1 MNKKKVSVFLIIIG
15 ILLIVVGFVLN
26 TNSGEKPKTDPV
38 KGETPPVDEDIANKT
53 IDQIMTKEKT
63 EKDVKN
69 FTNKIFDSNVKQDDL
84 TKLTYFVINY
94 NDIYYGKD
102 TYFKHLNDNLSGVDD
117 INKKRDQYV
126 SSLEK
131 LIKDN
136 FELKIN
142 DYSVSQ
148 DGAVVQNVTFKSY
161 YYTTFLLDYFSVV
174 NKLTSYTKY
183 ANAVAP
189 EDGKIDPQVVKDTY
203 ILNVKALEIMSPH
216 FSDYINNEEYEEFSL
231 IYRKESNVISNEYF
245 SFYKFIGGSG
255 YQHTNLPDANRN
267 ARVDAMIQEAINGG
281 TLDVNDPFILK

>member
-131 LIKDN
+131 MIKDN

-231 IYRKESNVISNEYF
+231 IYRKESNVISNE
-245 SFYKFIGGSG
+245 
-255 YQHTNLPDANRN
+255 
-267 ARVDAMIQEAINGG
+267 
-281 TLDVNDPFILK
+281 

>member
-131 LIKDN
+131 MIKDN

-281 TLDVNDPFILK
+281 TLDVNDPFTLK